1 MVIAHAFYPE
11 LVRFLRLNNRVQRRH
26 RQENLA
32 EKTENFAFQD
42 WHEVFAVDVSG
53 VEVTSLQIQA

>member
-1 MVIAHAFYPE
+1 MVVAHAFYPE
-11 LVRFLRLNNRVQRRH
+11 LVRFLRLNDRVQRRN

-42 WHEVFAVDVSG
+42 LHKVFAVDISG
-53 VEVTSLQIQA
+53 VKVTSLQIQA